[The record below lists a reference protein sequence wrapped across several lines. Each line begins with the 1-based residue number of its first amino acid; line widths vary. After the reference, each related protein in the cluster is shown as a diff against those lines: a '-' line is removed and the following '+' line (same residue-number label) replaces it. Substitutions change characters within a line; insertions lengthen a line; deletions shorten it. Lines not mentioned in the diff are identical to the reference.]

1 MPQSEAREEWQA
13 LTPRSELSGITDNNI
28 SENDY
33 VVSEAASTAKKDA
46 ESQAF
51 LEEHD
56 LQHIILVPL
65 LLLRLQIASLL
76 IQPSVVRQFVRVFF
90 EDTGLPIR
98 HMNLG
103 LSSDP

>member
-1 MPQSEAREEWQA
+1 MQESHSEAREEWQA

-51 LEEHD
+51 LEGHG
-56 LQHIILVPL
+56 V
-65 LLLRLQIASLL
+65 
-76 IQPSVVRQFVRVFF
+76 
-90 EDTGLPIR
+90 LPR
-98 HMNLG
+98 
-103 LSSDP
+103 PP